1 MTEMTKQA
9 LRKLCK
15 DHGLYTTPHINDK
28 LYLHYKGFNTIS
40 NLEEYVGLRAL
51 WLEGNG
57 LRTIEGL
64 EQQKELRTL
73 YLHENIIEKIE
84 GLENQKE
91 LDNINLSK
99 NFIKHIENLSHMI
112 KLTCLNL
119 AHNHLTSKESIMH
132 VLEIPSL
139 QTIDL
144 QHNKIDDA
152 SIVGDVFALL
162 PDLRVLYLMGNP
174 VVRKISNYRK
184 TIVSKCKQLKYL
196 DDRPVFD
203 EERRRVDAWA
213 TVLDNGGSFEEAQEA
228 ERNEIKL
235 IRQEKDEADLR
246 NFKAFEQLMLEGREI
261 RRQKELEAS
270 GGRSVAESDADDQA
284 GAELDEINPFSGEK
298 IIHVPESEELR
309 LAREARW
316 NAAPAPVNS
325 SILKQQQEAATAEVG
340 SAVVSEDVDVM
351 SGASN
356 MELWKS
362 IYREATNGQ
371 SIAVVPIV
379 DQQLGVVEEK
389 ATADSHAVN
398 GSTITENRHHH
409 LCSAAVA
416 AGDAA
421 SSQSTVP
428 QLSEKKSKFMSLL
441 TESIEEVSSVSTAV
455 HYHHPTTSATTTT
468 TTTAAVVFSKVHDM
482 EELD

>member
-1 MTEMTKQA
+1 M
-9 LRKLCK
+9 
-15 DHGLYTTPHINDK
+15 
-28 LYLHYKGFNTIS
+28 YLHYKGFNTIC
-40 NLEEYVGLRAL
+40 NLEEYIGLRAL

-64 EQQKELRTL
+64 EHQKDLRTL

-84 GLENQKE
+84 GLDNQIE

-99 NFIKHIENLSHMI
+99 NFIKHIENLSHME
-112 KLTCLNL
+112 KLTSLNL
-119 AHNHLTSKESIMH
+119 AHNHLTTKESIAH

-152 SIVGDVFALL
+152 SIVEVFAQM

-203 EERRRVDAWA
+203 DERRRTDAWA
-213 TVLDNGGSFEEAQEA
+213 MVLDSGGSIEEAQEA
-228 ERNEIKL
+228 ERKEIKL

-270 GGRSVAESDADDQA
+270 SGVATRSGSDAV
-284 GAELDEINPFSGEK
+284 GAEFDEINPFSGEK

-309 LAREARW
+309 LTREARW
-316 NAAPAPVNS
+316 NAPSLKHQQAAAVAEEVNFGS
-325 SILKQQQEAATAEVG
+325 PLYTPILSDDK
-340 SAVVSEDVDVM
+340 SKDVDVM
-351 SGASN
+351 GGTSN
-356 MELWKS
+356 LDLWKS
-362 IYREATNGQ
+362 IYQEAANGQ
-371 SIAVVPIV
+371 TSQTAASLIASSNRQGIV
-379 DQQLGVVEEK
+379 DLEGEGTVEEK
-389 ATADSHAVN
+389 ADDHAVAECIAGN
-398 GSTITENRHHH
+398 HIA
-409 LCSAAVA
+409 SASAH
-416 AGDAA
+416 
-421 SSQSTVP
+421 SMSMLP
-428 QLSEKKSKFMSLL
+428 EKKSKFMSLL
-441 TESIEEVSSVSTAV
+441 TESIQEVASSSSSFVV
-455 HYHHPTTSATTTT
+455 HS
-468 TTTAAVVFSKVHDM
+468 TTATNASTMGLDM

>member
-28 LYLHYKGFNTIS
+28 LYLHYKGFNTIC

-119 AHNHLTSKESIMH
+119 AHNHLTSKESIIH

-152 SIVGDVFALL
+152 SIVGEVFALM

-270 GGRSVAESDADDQA
+270 GGGGSASENDADDQV

-316 NAAPAPVNS
+316 MLEDAPPPPVNS
-325 SILKQQQEAATAEVG
+325 SILKQQQEAATAEVA
-340 SAVVSEDVDVM
+340 SAVVIEDVDVM

-356 MELWKS
+356 IEIWKS

-371 SIAVVPIV
+371 SVAVVPIV

-389 ATADSHAVN
+389 ATADSHAVD
-398 GSTITENRHHH
+398 GSTSTITENRHHH
-409 LCSAAVA
+409 LSSAAAVVA

-421 SSQSTVP
+421 SSLSMVP

-441 TESIEEVSSVSTAV
+441 TESIEEVSSVSTVV
-455 HYHHPTTSATTTT
+455 HHHP
-468 TTTAAVVFSKVHDM
+468 KVHDM